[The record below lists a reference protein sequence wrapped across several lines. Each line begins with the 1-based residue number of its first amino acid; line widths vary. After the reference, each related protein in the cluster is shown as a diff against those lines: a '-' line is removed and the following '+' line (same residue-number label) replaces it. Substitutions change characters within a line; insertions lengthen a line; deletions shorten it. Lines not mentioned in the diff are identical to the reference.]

1 MHRSAALLTLCLVVA
16 SLGFS
21 GLVFSACGGSGGK
34 SRGYKAPTAAQVV
47 HTLQERQAQANN
59 FTHESRMEYWV
70 KDQRIKT
77 TVYVMGERGAKVR
90 FNALNP
96 TGGVV
101 AADLACDG
109 TDFAFVDFNKN
120 CQLTGP
126 CTKAAI
132 GQLLRVSLAPD
143 DFLLLAIGSTPIIPF
158 DDGKV
163 TWKNKAAQE
172 VVELTTSDGKWRQKI
187 ILDGREQRWDV
198 LSSTVWGEDGKIEWQ
213 LTNKEFSDTKT
224 EDGKDMR
231 LPAKTRFEQPKEKAD
246 LTIRWDELNVNTELD
261 PAGFQMSPPELP
273 TCP

>member
-1 MHRSAALLTLCLVVA
+1 MHRSAALL
-16 SLGFS
+16 SLGLLLAS
-21 GLVFSACGGSGGK
+21 CGGSGGK
-34 SRGYKAPTAAQVV
+34 ARGYKAPSAAQVV
-47 HTLQERQAQANN
+47 QTLQERQALAKN
-59 FTHESRMEYWV
+59 FQHESRMEYWV

-109 TDFAFVDFNKN
+109 TNYAFVDFNKN

-132 GQLLRVSLAPD
+132 GQLLRVSLEPD

-163 TWKNKAAQE
+163 TWKSKKAQE
-172 VVELTTSDGKWRQKI
+172 VIDLTMSDGSWRQKI
-187 ILDGREQRWDV
+187 VLDGREQRWDV
-198 LSSTVWGEDGKIEWQ
+198 LSSTVWDAEGKVEWE
-213 LTNKEFSDTKT
+213 LTNKEFFTKKSDDGT
-224 EDGKDMR
+224 EMR

-246 LTIRWDELNVNTELD
+246 LTIRWDDLNVNTEVNPD
-261 PAGFQMSPPELP
+261 GFHMELP
-273 TCP
+273 GLPICQ

>member
-1 MHRSAALLTLCLVVA
+1 MHRSAALL
-16 SLGFS
+16 SL
-21 GLVFSACGGSGGK
+21 GLVFAACGGSGGK
-34 SRGYKAPTAAQVV
+34 ARTYQAPTAEQVV
-47 HTLQERQAQANN
+47 QTLQERQAQATN

-96 TGGVV
+96 TGGDV

-126 CTKAAI
+126 CTKRAI
-132 GQLLRVSLAPD
+132 GQLLRVSLEPD

-163 TWKNKAAQE
+163 TWKAKAAQE
-172 VVELTTSDGKWRQKI
+172 VLDLTTSDGKWRQKI

-198 LSSTVWGEDGKIEWQ
+198 LSSTVWGEDGKIEWE
-213 LTNKEFSDTKT
+213 LTNKEFSDMKAD
-224 EDGKDMR
+224 DGKAMR

-246 LTIRWDELNVNTELD
+246 LTIRWDALHVNTELD
-261 PAGFQMSPPELP
+261 ASGFIMGPPGLP
-273 TCP
+273 QCQ